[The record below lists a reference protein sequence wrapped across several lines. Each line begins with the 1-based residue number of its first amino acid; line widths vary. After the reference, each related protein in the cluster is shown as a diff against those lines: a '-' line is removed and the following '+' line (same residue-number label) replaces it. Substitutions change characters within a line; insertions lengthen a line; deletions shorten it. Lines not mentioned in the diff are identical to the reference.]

1 MVGKA
6 KELIVWLLAQSE
18 DKYFEVKEHHT
29 RRTLTQNA
37 YYWQLLSQVA
47 DALKMSKTE
56 LHNRMIRDFGQ
67 RDLFNGSVLITYLP
81 DTPEAEG
88 KALAA
93 ETYHVKPTS
102 QVRVDKHG
110 VPRRTYVIMRG
121 SSDYNTKEMSVLVDG
136 LVQEAKNLGIET
148 LTPAELAEIRAYE
161 QAKENR
167 AKARAKRGK

>member
-6 KELIVWLLAQSE
+6 KELIVWLLTQTD
-18 DKYFEVKEHHT
+18 DKYFEIREHRT
-29 RRTLTQNA
+29 KRTLTQNA

-47 DALKMSKTE
+47 DALRMSKTE

-67 RDLFNGSVLITYLP
+67 RDLFNGSVLVTYLP
-81 DTPEAEG
+81 DTPEAER

-110 VPRRTYVIMRG
+110 VPRRTYVVMKG
-121 SSDYNTKEMSVLVDG
+121 SSSYNTKEMSVLVDG
-136 LVQEAKNLGIET
+136 LIQEAKNLGIET
-148 LTPAELAEIRAYE
+148 LNQTELAEIRAYE